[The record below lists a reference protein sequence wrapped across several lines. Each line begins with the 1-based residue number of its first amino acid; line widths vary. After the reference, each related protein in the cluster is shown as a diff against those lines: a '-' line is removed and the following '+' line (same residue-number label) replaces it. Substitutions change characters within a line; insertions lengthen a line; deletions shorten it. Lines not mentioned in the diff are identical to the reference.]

1 MAHVSDLP
9 GPLAGRVRD
18 RGSGRGRGRGRRD
31 DLRALLWLSPWIVGF
46 AVFFLYPLLA
56 TVYFSFQRYDMFT
69 LEPVG
74 LLNYRYFMEDEA
86 AWRAIRNTLWLVV
99 IMVPLRVLFG
109 LGVAQLVT
117 RLKAGVGVFRTI
129 FYLPSLV
136 PVVAG
141 TLGFVY
147 LLNPGTGPVQAILS
161 AVGIPSP
168 DWFGDPAWSKWGLT
182 MLALW
187 SVGDLMVIFLA
198 ALLDVPKQ
206 LYEAAAID
214 GAGAWQR
221 FYRIT
226 LPVIRPVVMFAAVT
240 GVIQALQYFTQAMI
254 AARVASGSTDSA
266 GSVFTPGYPD
276 QSTLTFPEWLYHQG
290 FRDFAMGYACV
301 LALVLFAVSMMF
313 TLVLL
318 RQFRG
323 FAEEEA

>member
-1 MAHVSDLP
+1 
-9 GPLAGRVRD
+9 
-18 RGSGRGRGRGRRD
+18 
-31 DLRALLWLSPWIVGF
+31 VGF
-46 AVFFLYPLLA
+46 AVFFAYPLVS

-74 LLNYRYFMEDEA
+74 LLNWKYFLRDDA
-86 AWRAIRNTLWLVV
+86 AWTSIKNTLWLVV
-99 IMVPLRVLFG
+99 VMVPLRVLFG

-117 RLKAGVGVFRTI
+117 KLKAGAGVFRTI

-141 TLGFVY
+141 TLGFVF
-147 LLNPGTGPVQAILS
+147 LLNPGTGPVQAILG
-161 AVGIPSP
+161 AVGIQSP

-182 MLALW
+182 LLALW
-187 SVGDLMVIFLA
+187 SVGDLMVIFMA

-206 LYEAAAID
+206 LYEAAALD
-214 GAGAWQR
+214 GAGAWQQ
-221 FYRIT
+221 FTRIT

-240 GVIQALQYFTQAMI
+240 GVIQTLQYFTQAMV
-254 AARVASGSTDSA
+254 AARVASGATDSA

-276 QSTLTFPEWLYHQG
+276 GSTLTFPEWLFQEG

-301 LALVLFAVSMMF
+301 LALILFAVSMIF
-313 TLVLL
+313 TLILL

>member
-1 MAHVSDLP
+1 MATATL
-9 GPLAGRVRD
+9 
-18 RGSGRGRGRGRRD
+18 GRRGKAAPFRTRERRRAN
-31 DLRALLWLSPWIVGF
+31 LRALLYLSPWIVGF
-46 AVFFLYPLLA
+46 GVFFAYPLIS

-74 LLNYRYFMEDEA
+74 LLNWKYFLRDDA
-86 AWRAIRNTLWLVV
+86 AWTSIKNTLWLVV
-99 IMVPLRVLFG
+99 VMVPLRVVFG

-117 RLKAGVGVFRTI
+117 KLKAGAGVFRTI

-136 PVVAG
+136 PLVAG

-147 LLNPGTGPVQAILS
+147 LLNPGTGPVQAILG

-182 MLALW
+182 LLALW
-187 SVGDLMVIFLA
+187 SVGDLMVIFMA

-206 LYEAAAID
+206 LYEAAALD
-214 GAGAWQR
+214 GASAWQQ
-221 FYRIT
+221 FTRIT
-226 LPVIRPVVMFAAVT
+226 LPVIRPVVMFSAVT
-240 GVIQALQYFTQAMI
+240 GVIQTLQYFTQAMV
-254 AARVASGSTDSA
+254 AARVASGATDSA

-276 QSTLTFPEWLYHQG
+276 GSTLTFPEWLFQEG

-301 LALVLFAVSMMF
+301 LALILFAVSMIF
-313 TLVLL
+313 TLILL

-323 FAEEEA
+323 FSEEEA